1 MKFYHFWVASVA
13 FYYIAKQDLVNRI
26 SDDLDIEGYYLKK
39 QAFKKMLDSSPLD
52 KLIPF
57 IYPLNI
63 VRAFI
68 RGMNYLENQEE
79 IYDILKQEDLVEEI
93 EEYDI
98 GEAINEEMLQIDRS
112 KVQRLNI
119 NLYNMSIRIKRG
131 EYLTI
136 NSDTVFNLTQN
147 TFDELEIFEPKEAK
161 QKEFFNRRKKYHL
174 DITVPNDISLDLKA
188 TTDKGNI
195 EIENVN
201 LEKAKLKTKNGIIKI
216 YSSIPTESII
226 KKRGILNREVYC
238 LDQGDSK
245 EKWKFQN
252 GVESIDLQADYVH
265 FETET
270 GKNAVTYEKKRKSK

>member
-136 NSDTVFNLTQN
+136 NSDTVFDLTQN
-147 TFDELEIFEPKEAK
+147 VFDELEIFEPKEAK
-161 QKEFFNRRKKYHL
+161 RKEFFNGRNHL
-174 DITVPNDISLDLKA
+174 VITVPNDISLDLEA
-188 TTDKGNI
+188 TTNKGNI

-201 LEKAKLKTKNGIIKI
+201 IEKAKLKTKNGIIKI

-245 EKWKFQN
+245 EKWKFKN

>member
-147 TFDELEIFEPKEAK
+147 AFDELEIFEPKEAK

-252 GVESIDLQADYVH
+252 GVESIDFQADCVH

-270 GKNAVTYEKKRKSK
+270 GKNVVTYKKKRKSK